1 MGKYVITQRSLD
13 GFSDDINHD
22 DLKVTQARIKNLI
35 LGKMYRNNNSLT
47 KIIHNTP
54 IECICKCSK

>member
-1 MGKYVITQRSLD
+1 MRKYIVTQRSLD
-13 GFSDDINHD
+13 SFSDNLDHNDI
-22 DLKVTQARIKNLI
+22 KVTQAKVKNLI
-35 LGKMYRNNNSLT
+35 LNKMYRKDNSLL

>member
-1 MGKYVITQRSLD
+1 MGKYVVKQRSLD
-13 GFSDDINHD
+13 GFSDNIDYD
-22 DLKVTQARIKNLI
+22 DVKVTQNRVKNLI
-35 LGKMYRNNNSLT
+35 LNKMYRDNNSLI